1 MKTVLLARH
10 ADIDV
15 PPGGPDPLLN
25 AKGKQRAQDLARALE
40 AADIRQVFVSS
51 AKRTQ
56 LTAKPLLEQLAG
68 VSAEIEDDV
77 GSLAAKILA
86 AAGNVLVVGHSN
98 TVPNIVAA
106 LGAKQPAAI
115 CDPEYDNLYI
125 VTIPAQGAAGV
136 IHARYGAPSRVEAAC
151 GGMK

>member
-98 TVPNIVAA
+98 TVPEIIAK
-106 LGAKQPAAI
+106 LGGPTGLPLLQGFA
-115 CDPEYDNLYI
+115 NLF
-125 VTIPAQGAAGV
+125 VLMLGGSGPAGV
-136 IHARYGAPSRVEAAC
+136 VQLKYGDPSP
-151 GGMK
+151 